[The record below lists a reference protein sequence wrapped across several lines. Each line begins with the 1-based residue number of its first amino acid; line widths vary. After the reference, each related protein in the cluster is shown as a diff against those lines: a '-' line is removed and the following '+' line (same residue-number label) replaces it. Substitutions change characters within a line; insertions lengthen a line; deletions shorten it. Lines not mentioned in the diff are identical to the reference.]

1 MAVMETLH
9 NTVPEESRI
18 YVVFVLVILW
28 DVRLNVGA
36 KLIDGDASVMTVC
49 IVYGVLWQVSKMVSA
64 FVEVGIEHNKNRGE
78 KVLFVLKD
86 EKYLYHTT
94 HFIYAFYLCTGC
106 YFVLFYSADRRG
118 RPVCKILSGAGQYER

>member
-64 FVEVGIEHNKNRGE
+64 FVEVGIIIKIEE
-78 KVLFVLKD
+78 KLRPFQVLCKRLK
-86 EKYLYHTT
+86 L
-94 HFIYAFYLCTGC
+94 I
-106 YFVLFYSADRRG
+106 
-118 RPVCKILSGAGQYER
+118 

>member
-28 DVRLNVGA
+28 DVRLNAGA
-36 KLIDGDASVMTVC
+36 KLIEGDASVMTVC

-64 FVEVGIEHNKNRGE
+64 FVEVGIAHNKNRVE
-78 KVLFVLKD
+78 IKHSVIFLFI
-86 EKYLYHTT
+86 EI
-94 HFIYAFYLCTGC
+94 FF
-106 YFVLFYSADRRG
+106 FLFN
-118 RPVCKILSGAGQYER
+118 VCICKIDGFLLKNLKTSIICNGKNKSYKCKHNN

>member
-1 MAVMETLH
+1 VAVMETLH

-64 FVEVGIEHNKNRGE
+64 FVEVGIEHNKNRVEIRTCG
-78 KVLFVLKD
+78 
-86 EKYLYHTT
+86 
-94 HFIYAFYLCTGC
+94 HFFRPR
-106 YFVLFYSADRRG
+106 DRFKFC
-118 RPVCKILSGAGQYER
+118 VNAKN

>member
-1 MAVMETLH
+1 METLY

-86 EKYLYHTT
+86 EKYLYELVENDDFKQTLSQ
-94 HFIYAFYLCTGC
+94 FIKKYM
-106 YFVLFYSADRRG
+106 
-118 RPVCKILSGAGQYER
+118 K

>member
-49 IVYGVLWQVSKMVSA
+49 IVFCGKYQRWYRLSLKLELSIIK
-64 FVEVGIEHNKNRGE
+64 IEE
-78 KVLFVLKD
+78 K
-86 EKYLYHTT
+86 
-94 HFIYAFYLCTGC
+94 
-106 YFVLFYSADRRG
+106 
-118 RPVCKILSGAGQYER
+118 LSIV

>member
-1 MAVMETLH
+1 MAVMETLY

-49 IVYGVLWQVSKMVSA
+49 IV
-64 FVEVGIEHNKNRGE
+64 
-78 KVLFVLKD
+78 
-86 EKYLYHTT
+86 
-94 HFIYAFYLCTGC
+94 
-106 YFVLFYSADRRG
+106 
-118 RPVCKILSGAGQYER
+118 